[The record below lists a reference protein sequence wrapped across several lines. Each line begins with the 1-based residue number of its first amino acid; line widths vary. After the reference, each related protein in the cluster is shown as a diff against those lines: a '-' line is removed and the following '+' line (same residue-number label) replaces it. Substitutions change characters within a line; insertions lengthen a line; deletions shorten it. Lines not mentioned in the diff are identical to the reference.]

1 MHHEI
6 YNSTREERGVQKNI
20 KIQYL
25 KGGHEGLS
33 KVRGFVQAYYFIVCL
48 YLLPLTDPSLP
59 CVVMRAGIC
68 CDPIDRLTPEFP
80 FSSSLK
86 KSPHPHVYSQQRKRW
101 ICPEN
106 MPPATLTPRG
116 LGNIH
121 TGEHYWLQVLYYVP
135 SHSFLLL
142 GESDLTHM
150 QKIKQVLANWIQ
162 MGNFWVIQT
171 VSSEAT
177 GLFCPLTKA
186 KHKEYTCVYMW
197 ALPPRHD

>member
-1 MHHEI
+1 M
-6 YNSTREERGVQKNI
+6 
-20 KIQYL
+20 
-25 KGGHEGLS
+25 
-33 KVRGFVQAYYFIVCL
+33 
-48 YLLPLTDPSLP
+48 LPLTDPSLP
-59 CVVMRAGIC
+59 CVFMRAGIC

-186 KHKEYTCVYMW
+186 KHKEYTCVCICEPYLQDMIKSRSTCITNSTFPCLHLQIVLETY
-197 ALPPRHD
+197 A